1 MQKITLLAVLVYL
14 SASAFSQTISFGP
27 KLGMVAGSPVPY
39 SFIPEGAKGAPKPG
53 RNVGLFVKF
62 DFTENYS
69 LIYEVSM
76 TRKRTTFETPLDSV
90 AYVDRIQ
97 HPLFPEV
104 VFEVETFFNGTAV
117 GCFDN
122 YYLEQSLTHQMR
134 ITEKMNGL
142 FGLYTAWLQKSNTY
156 AKGIGRVGFSPDI
169 IEQELDYSSKMRQ
182 WDYGLK
188 ACIGYEASKHMD
200 IDLKLSYGFESVF
213 CDSFSMLN
221 YTVNNTFVE
230 LSLNY
235 KFFILRQLNS
245 QI

>member
-1 MQKITLLAVLVYL
+1 MLKLYTAAFLVLFCAEIY
-14 SASAFSQTISFGP
+14 SQTVSVGP
-27 KLGMVAGSPVPY
+27 KLGMLAGSPVPY

-53 RNVGLFVKF
+53 RNVGVFVCF
-62 DFTENYS
+62 EFSDHYS
-69 LIYEVSM
+69 LTYELAL

-90 AYVDRIQ
+90 SYVDRIQ
-97 HPLFPEV
+97 HPLFPDV
-104 VFEVETFFNGTAV
+104 VFEVETFFNGTAI

-122 YYLEQSLTHQMR
+122 YYLEQSLTHQIS
-134 ITEKMNGL
+134 ITEKLNGL
-142 FGLYTAWLQKSNTY
+142 IGLYTAWLQKSNTY

-188 ACIGYEASKHMD
+188 AGIGYEASKHMD